1 MGLLTA
7 RYGIMSDID
16 PHVDTDVDTVGREGA
31 DRTLPS
37 DLVPIPTQPWP
48 ERPAEL
54 PLVPQEVRTALWLTA
69 GNITNAASVLKVT
82 SMRLR
87 TFVRNSPYLSA
98 EVEEA
103 KEQVVDKAESIV
115 VDALDSNDP
124 TRQDQMARYV
134 LNSSHGRKRGW
145 GQGSSNVQID
155 ARGSKF
161 TISWADGSRFDDK
174 RDAEDAEVIDVTP

>member
-1 MGLLTA
+1 
-7 RYGIMSDID
+7 
-16 PHVDTDVDTVGREGA
+16 
-31 DRTLPS
+31 
-37 DLVPIPTQPWP
+37 
-48 ERPAEL
+48 
-54 PLVPQEVRTALWLTA
+54 
-69 GNITNAASVLKVT
+69 
-82 SMRLR
+82 MRLR